1 MTRTEDL
8 LRAAT
13 KHAAAQ
19 IHPSSITP
27 LDPAT
32 LAAPR
37 RHGGNH
43 VPARR
48 PRRRLQLALPLAA
61 AAAVAGLSV
70 GLHLALDGIAGPGAV
85 PGPSGKA
92 PRASSGT
99 VPAFYAALTGT
110 TNPSDESR
118 HVITIRSTMTGAV
131 LATVTPPSGYGTFA
145 LVAPGQND
153 EEFIVGAQ
161 PWQPVS
167 NSAVTDDNNW
177 APVTLL
183 MLHFD
188 PATQAVSFSPLPG
201 PKVDG
206 RDVQGVALSP
216 DGTQLAVA
224 AQVSADE
231 QDLSMY
237 SLSGGG
243 VRTWSVTGA
252 GASQDGFGIWP
263 SLDSLWWQPDG
274 KTLAFDWAGANST
287 VIGVRLLDTSQPG
300 GSLLADS
307 RPVFTLPDGPG
318 DGRFLCTDRLV
329 LSPDGTTVTCAG
341 SVLSTMHPGTS
352 TPIPKAT
359 TGASP
364 AVTRSTLPP
373 GTNSSRVIYGFGEFS
388 VATGKLIT
396 IIDPTIDHSDLGVN
410 QQLFWTNG
418 SSLIGT
424 LDGPVFIFQGRAV
437 KNIPWNSHISPGL
450 GGGANE
456 AAW

>member
-13 KHAAAQ
+13 KHAAAE
-19 IHPSSITP
+19 IRPSSIRP

-37 RHGGNH
+37 RHGNP
-43 VPARR
+43 VPAGR

-61 AAAVAGLSV
+61 AAAVVGLSV
-70 GLHLALDGIAGPGAV
+70 GLHLALDGVAGPSARAKASANAGPGGAS
-85 PGPSGKA
+85 GLSGKA

-99 VPAFYAALTGT
+99 VPVFYAALTGT
-110 TNPSDESR
+110 TYPWDENR

-145 LVAPGQND
+145 SVAPGQND
-153 EEFIVGAQ
+153 EEFVVGAQ
-161 PWQPVS
+161 PWQPVT

-188 PATQAVSFSPLPG
+188 PATHAVSFSPLPS

-206 RDVQGVALSP
+206 RDVQGVVVSP
-216 DGTQLAVA
+216 DGTELAVA

-231 QDLSMY
+231 LDLSMY
-237 SLSGGG
+237 SLTGDG
-243 VRTWSVTGA
+243 VHTWSVTGP
-252 GASQDGFGIWP
+252 GVSED
-263 SLDSLWWQPDG
+263 SVDSLSWRPDG
-274 KTLAFDWAGANST
+274 KTLAFDWTSGST
-287 VIGVRLLDTSQPG
+287 IGVRLLDTSQPG

-307 RPVFTLPDGPG
+307 RPIFTLPGFE
-318 DGRFLCTDRLV
+318 DGRFYCTDSLI
-329 LSPDGTTVTCAG
+329 LNPDGTTLICAG
-341 SVLSTMHPGTS
+341 SLWPTTPGTS
-352 TPIPKAT
+352 TPNTT
-359 TGASP
+359 TGATP
-364 AVTRSTLPP
+364 AATRSTLPP
-373 GTNSSRVIYGFGEFS
+373 GSNSYRIIYGFGEYS

-396 IIDPTIDHSDLGVN
+396 IIDPTIDHSNLGVN

-424 LDGPVFIFQGRAV
+424 LDGPVFVLQGSAV
-437 KNIPWNSHISPGL
+437 HEIPWNSQISPGL
-450 GGGANE
+450 GGGTNE